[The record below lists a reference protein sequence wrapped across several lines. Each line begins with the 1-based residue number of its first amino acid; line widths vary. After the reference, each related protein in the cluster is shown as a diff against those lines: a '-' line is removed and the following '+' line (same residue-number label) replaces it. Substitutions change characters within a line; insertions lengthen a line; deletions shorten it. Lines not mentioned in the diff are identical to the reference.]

1 MTTQV
6 PHEPP
11 QYGGYPTA
19 PPWAATASATASEA
33 PPLPGYETAPGQP
46 GPPGY
51 QAPPGYPSPAGYQQQ
66 PDGGQPAGFQP
77 MPGFQQAPATPQ
89 PSGGQPGAIPGQ
101 APLPVPHGGL
111 MVLHP
116 ELMREAARPRPPS
129 WIPVVIFTFLFGV
142 FGAISAARRAKR
154 AAWTGNARQPYWI
167 AFGVTMVVGWVL
179 GLIAAI
185 AMALPA
191 YLSVRETAAEK
202 SLESRIVAT
211 KPPTG
216 PAATAADCTPT
227 AERGDDGLRPYT
239 CTVTLEGGRKAGL
252 RVVADDQGNGRQV
265 K

>member
-11 QYGGYPTA
+11 QFGGYPTS
-19 PPWAATASATASEA
+19 PPWAATASEA
-33 PPLPGYETAPGQP
+33 PPQPGYETAPGQP

-51 QAPPGYPSPAGYQQQ
+51 QAPPGYPAPAGHQQ
-66 PDGGQPAGFQP
+66 PGGQQPPGFQP
-77 MPGFQQAPATPQ
+77 MPGFESMAGIQ
-89 PSGGQPGAIPGQ
+89 PSQQPAAAMPGP
-101 APLPVPHGGL
+101 APLPLPHGSL

-116 ELMREAARPRPPS
+116 ELMRAAARPKAPS
-129 WIPVVIFTFLFGV
+129 WIPVAVFTFLFGL
-142 FGAISAARRAKR
+142 FGAISAHRRAKR
-154 AAWTGNARQPYWI
+154 AAWTGNSKQPYWI
-167 AFGVTMVVGWVL
+167 AFGVTMVVSTVL
-179 GLIAAI
+179 GVIMAISALIP
-185 AMALPA
+185 L
-191 YLSVRETAAEK
+191 YLVVREDAAEK
-202 SLESRIVAT
+202 ALESSIVQS
-211 KPPTG
+211 KPANG